1 MQRLVSLSFIL
12 VISASGVI
20 QRLVQPERERLVA
33 RSFHVLDVFTD
44 RPLEGNPLAVVLDA
58 EGLDDAAMLAITRE
72 FNLSETVFVLPPDD
86 PVNSAK
92 IRIFTPGGELPFAGH
107 PTVGTA
113 VLLAELR
120 AASHIANGVVIA
132 LEEKIGLIH
141 VEVQRRRGGV
151 PRAVFTLP
159 RPAEN
164 LNIDLDPVLVA
175 GALGLDPLDLGF
187 GAHGLSVWSAGVPF
201 AMVPVRSLA
210 VIGQARVQESAL
222 WRRAF
227 GVTGK
232 GAAFLYTRETLH
244 PEHHVHARMFH
255 PLGGIPEDPA
265 TGSAVAAFS
274 GVAATCELPEDGTH
288 QLIIEQGFEM
298 GRPSLIALDIEIRGG
313 RLVGAAIG
321 GSAVRISDG
330 RLHV

>member
-1 MQRLVSLSFIL
+1 MSTQLAFVT
-12 VISASGVI
+12 
-20 QRLVQPERERLVA
+20 
-33 RSFHVLDVFTD
+33 LDVFTST
-44 RPLEGNPLAVVLDA
+44 RYTGNPLALVKVPRHVALSQSQKQRIA
-58 EGLDDAAMLAITRE
+58 RE

-113 VLLAELR
+113 ALLAELR
-120 AASHIANGVVIA
+120 APSHIANGVIIA

-151 PRAVFTLP
+151 PRAVFALP
-159 RPAEN
+159 RQSEN
-164 LNIDLDPVLVA
+164 LNIELDPVLVA
-175 GALGLDPLDLGF
+175 KALGLDPLDFGF
-187 GAHGLSVWSAGVPF
+187 GAHGLSVWSAGVPYS
-201 AMVPVRSLA
+201 MVPVKDLA
-210 VIGQARVQESAL
+210 TIARARVADREA
-222 WRRAF
+222 WH
-227 GVTGK
+227 
-232 GAAFLYTRETLH
+232 AAFAKAGREGVFIYTRETVK
-244 PEHHVHARMFH
+244 PEHHVHARMFW
-255 PLGGIPEDPA
+255 PAAGVPEDPA

-298 GRPSLIALDIEIRGG
+298 GRPSLIALDLDIRAG

-321 GSAVRISDG
+321 GSAVRISEG
-330 RLHV
+330 KLHV